1 MAVFSMCIKPT
12 LPNNST
18 MYVRLATNCVWNS
31 EPSKWGV
38 LARFMP
44 TGLRRAIVFEDVD
57 G

>member
-1 MAVFSMCIKPT
+1 MAVFSMCMKPT
-12 LPNNST
+12 MPNNST
-18 MYVRLATNCVWNS
+18 MYVRLATNCVWNC